1 MEEETKWRLERLK
14 KVNLIRNTMD
24 DTIMGEKKL
33 KEVLGHT
40 PVQVRTQGLAC

>member
-1 MEEETKWRLERLK
+1 MEEERNWKLEK
-14 KVNLIRNTMD
+14 AKLISSTSD

-40 PVQVRTQGLAC
+40 PVQVRTVPP